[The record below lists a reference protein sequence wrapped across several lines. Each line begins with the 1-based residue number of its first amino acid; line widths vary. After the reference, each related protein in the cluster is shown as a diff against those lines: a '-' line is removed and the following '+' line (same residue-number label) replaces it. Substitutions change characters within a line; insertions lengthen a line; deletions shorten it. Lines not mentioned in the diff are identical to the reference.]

1 MLRFEHINNDIVE
14 LIEENKLYCIEFTK
28 IIYDHERGQ
37 DYLKNLKLI
46 DFMRKKELIE
56 KNREHRNEIDKI
68 IEEWENVKNMHEV
81 ISKVSKECE
90 MVFKWGN
97 FRDKK
102 FIVILHENFKEI
114 KNNIQKNIK
123 TLEDCVAEKESFRYS
138 MITLTKLNSFK
149 SSLLELLD
157 LIEHLESNQINLEK
171 HMLQANALQKNHDSF
186 MKLKQAES
194 YYKSLIDYIQEY
206 PKVLGLLKV
215 KETIIDTNISLYKS
229 LNELPHFEENFK
241 E

>member
-1 MLRFEHINNDIVE
+1 M
-14 LIEENKLYCIEFTK
+14 EENKLYCIEFTK
-28 IIYDHERGQ
+28 IVYDHERGQ
-37 DYLKNLKLI
+37 DFLKNLKLI

-68 IEEWENVKNMHEV
+68 IEEWENVKSMHEV
-81 ISKVSKECE
+81 VSKVAKECE

-102 FIVILHENFKEI
+102 FVTILHENYKQI
-114 KNNIQKNIK
+114 KDNIHKNIK

-138 MITLTKLNSFK
+138 TITLQKLQSFK

-157 LIEHLESNQINLEK
+157 LIEHLESNQTNLEK
-171 HMLQANALQKNHDSF
+171 HMLRANALQKNHDMF

-194 YYKSLIDYIQEY
+194 YYKSLIDHIQDY
-206 PKVLGLLKV
+206 PKVMELLKV
-215 KETIIDTNISLYKS
+215 KETIIDTNISLHKT
-229 LNELPHFEENFK
+229 LNELPNDTAADYK

>member
-1 MLRFEHINNDIVE
+1 M
-14 LIEENKLYCIEFTK
+14 EENKIYCIEFTK
-28 IIYDHERGQ
+28 IVYDHERGQ

-68 IEEWENVKNMHEV
+68 IEEWENVKNMNEV
-81 ISKVSKECE
+81 ISKVAKDCE

-102 FIVILHENFKEI
+102 FIVVLHENYKEI
-114 KNNIQKNIK
+114 KDNIHKNVK

-138 MITLTKLNSFK
+138 TKTLTKMHSFK

-157 LIEHLESNQINLEK
+157 LIEHLETNQLNLEK
-171 HMLQANALQKNHDSF
+171 HMLRANALQKNHDLF

-194 YYKSLIDYIQEY
+194 YYKSLIDHIQEN
-206 PKVLGLLKV
+206 PKVMELLKV
-215 KETIIDTNISLYKS
+215 KETIIDTNISLHKS
-229 LNELPHFEENFK
+229 LNDMPYEEEHHK